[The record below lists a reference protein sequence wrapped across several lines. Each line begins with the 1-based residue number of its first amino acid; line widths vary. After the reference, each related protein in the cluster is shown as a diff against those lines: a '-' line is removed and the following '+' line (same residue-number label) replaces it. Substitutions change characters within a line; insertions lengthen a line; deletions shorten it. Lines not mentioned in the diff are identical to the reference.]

1 MDCGIYCDSF
11 SVGGTRLWILTSFGV
26 LVVYVVYCP
35 YISWAHFCS
44 PIVRVCGRIFVSM
57 EESKEPVSTID
68 KWLHYDKNYT
78 RGRVSKL
85 LGKEPTWYFTA
96 LHRPYKYFSVEDMER
111 IAVLVDR
118 SVITVFWACWLRPRK
133 EIGSSERDVNLL
145 RALERLGI
153 ERDV

>member
-11 SVGGTRLWILTSFGV
+11 SGGGTRLWILTSFGV

-35 YISWAHFCS
+35 PISWAHFCS
-44 PIVRVCGRIFVSM
+44 TIVRVCGRIFVSM

-78 RGRVSKL
+78 RARVSKL

-96 LHRPYKYFSVEDMER
+96 LHRPYKYFSVEDMEK

>member
-1 MDCGIYCDSF
+1 
-11 SVGGTRLWILTSFGV
+11 
-26 LVVYVVYCP
+26 
-35 YISWAHFCS
+35 
-44 PIVRVCGRIFVSM
+44 M

-68 KWLHYDKNYT
+68 KWLHYDRNYT
-78 RGRVSKL
+78 RARVSKL

-96 LHRPYKYFSVEDMER
+96 LHRPYKYFSVEDMEK

-118 SVITVFWACWLRPRK
+118 SVITVFWGCWLRPRK
-133 EIGSSERDVNLL
+133 EIGGNERDVNLL

>member
-11 SVGGTRLWILTSFGV
+11 SGGGTRLWILTSFWV
-26 LVVYVVYCP
+26 LVVYPVYCP

-78 RGRVSKL
+78 RSRVSKL

-96 LHRPYKYFSVEDMER
+96 LHRPYKYFSVEDMEK